1 MNETRKFNMQLLV
14 LLVLLLPAIAFIQN
28 PNGSSLL
35 TSGEKDQKKVDQ
47 LNELFKNSLNQDP
60 IKALEY
66 SKVALEIADSLN
78 YDRGI
83 AYALNNL
90 GVIQN
95 RIGNLDKAL
104 DYFFQSRR
112 LHQAIAN
119 QDGLAATLNNIGT
132 VYSSKKNYD
141 KALDYFLS
149 AYRIVEQSQDTS
161 RIIGSLNNIGNIH
174 LARNEDQV
182 ALDYYKV
189 SLVLYKGLENRYQV
203 FDPHANIGNIF
214 FRSKQY
220 DSAIFYYRQSLLVEE
235 GNENLAGQSR
245 ALHLLG
251 ITYEQLG
258 QHSRAISH
266 LVTAL
271 EIAQSISSKP
281 LLMDIYKSMSDTYF
295 NQSDW
300 LLAKDY
306 LLLHGMVKD
315 SIYNEESNQRISE
328 LEKSFEMEQQEQQ
341 IELLKKES
349 EIQNLQLKNNRNS
362 ILAIVFGSAV
372 LFCLVI
378 FYYLKNQANQ
388 KTRELLASKNR
399 EITESI
405 HYAQSVQSAILDH
418 ESIGKSFPES
428 FILYKPKDIVS
439 GDFYWHS
446 KLNGSDILASV
457 DCTGHGVAGAFM
469 TVIGNSL
476 LNQIVVEDK
485 ESNPARILEKLDIK
499 LRHTLKDKQV
509 DISNHGMDI
518 AICRIDRNLHK
529 LTFAGARSDIYTV
542 RDGTLT
548 EIKGDRHTI
557 GEHLNNQTKAFKQQ
571 ELSYQ
576 KDDIYYLSSDGFADQ
591 FGEGSNKKFMKKK
604 FKELLASIHH
614 HNLPDQQNLL
624 ENELH
629 QWQGKLDQTDD
640 ILIMGIKMD

>member
-1 MNETRKFNMQLLV
+1 MNETRKFKVKLLI
-14 LLVLLLPAIAFIQN
+14 LLFPVIAFIQN
-28 PNGSSLL
+28 PNSSSLL

-60 IKALEY
+60 FQALEY
-66 SKVALEIADSLN
+66 TKAALEIADSLN

-119 QDGLAATLNNIGT
+119 QDGLAAALNNIGT
-132 VYSSKKNYD
+132 VYSSKKHFD
-141 KALDYFLS
+141 KALEYFLS
-149 AYRIVEQSQDTS
+149 AYRIIEQSGDTS
-161 RIIGSLNNIGNIH
+161 RIIGSLNNIGNVH

-189 SLVLYKGLENRYQV
+189 SLALYYGLGNRYQV
-203 FDPHANIGNIF
+203 FDPHTNVGNIF
-214 FRSKQY
+214 FRGKQY
-220 DSAIFYYRQSLLVEE
+220 DSAIFYYRQSLSVEE
-235 GNENLAGQSR
+235 GNENLAGQAQ
-245 ALHLLG
+245 ALDHLG
-251 ITYEQLG
+251 VTYEQLG
-258 QHSRAISH
+258 QHSTAIDY
-266 LVTAL
+266 LVNAL
-271 EIAQSISSKP
+271 EIAQSINSKP
-281 LLMDIYKSMSDTYF
+281 LLMDIYKSLSDTYF
-295 NQSDW
+295 NKRDW

-306 LLLHGMVKD
+306 LLLYGMVKD
-315 SIYNEESNQRISE
+315 SIYNEDSNRRISE
-328 LEKSFEMEQQEQQ
+328 LERSFEMEQQNQQ

-349 EIQNLQLKNNRNS
+349 EIQQLQLKNNRNS

-372 LFCLVI
+372 LFGLVI

-405 HYAQSVQSAILDH
+405 HYAQSVQSAILDKD
-418 ESIGKSFPES
+418 SISRSFPES

-469 TVIGNSL
+469 TIIGNSL
-476 LNQIVVEDK
+476 LNQIVVEDH

-499 LRHTLKDKQV
+499 LRKTLKDKQV
-509 DISNHGMDI
+509 DISNHGMDM

-529 LTFAGARSDIYTV
+529 IIFAGARSNIFTV
-542 RDGTLT
+542 RDGVIT

-557 GEHLNNQTKAFKQQ
+557 GENLNDETKAFKQQ

-576 KDDIYYLSSDGFADQ
+576 SDDIYYLSSDGFADQ
-591 FGEGSNKKFMKKK
+591 FGEYSNKKFMKKK
-604 FKELLASIHH
+604 FKEFLASIHH
-614 HNLPDQQNLL
+614 HSLADQQNLL
-624 ENELH
+624 ENEL
-629 QWQGKLDQTDD
+629 QRWQGKLEQTDD
-640 ILIMGIKMD
+640 ILVMGIKLK